1 MPISIRVKLRTTF
14 LKFTREMMT
23 PQAYLALSQK
33 FIGGEQIARGRGWFY
48 AQTFYLLVSLASPL
62 SAD

>member
-1 MPISIRVKLRTTF
+1 
-14 LKFTREMMT
+14 MT